1 MTMEEIRRIM
11 DEGRAVVC
19 GDRTRCICRDLFGGL
34 VVVSRV
40 MDDVPVRMATD
51 KDLEDV
57 RL

>member
-1 MTMEEIRRIM
+1 MEELKRTIGNGKM
-11 DEGRAVVC
+11 VVM

-34 VVVSRV
+34 VVVSSV

-51 KDLEDV
+51 EDLEDV